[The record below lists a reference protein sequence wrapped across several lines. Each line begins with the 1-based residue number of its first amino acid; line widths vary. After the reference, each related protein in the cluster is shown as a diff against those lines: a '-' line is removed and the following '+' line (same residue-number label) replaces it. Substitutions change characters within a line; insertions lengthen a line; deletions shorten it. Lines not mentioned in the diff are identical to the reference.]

1 MNTQTSTPKNN
12 VVMVKFAP
20 LTLRKDYGD
29 GDYGILNYATRNGY
43 PRITVFTTN
52 KNKEEV
58 FDYNTMINATFNL
71 TQFLMFV
78 DEIRDI
84 VEADK
89 DTSASVDC
97 FNAKYVNGVKTND
110 VELQATAIVG
120 KDKDGII
127 YLAVTHE
134 GKRKIKFELLPTEWN
149 KYSRNKEALSKEELS
164 KRFTKAYI
172 RAIDLLFGIAGGKG
186 GNVKIVESQKG
197 ITRVADKS
205 SNIDTSDINEDD
217 LF

>member
-1 MNTQTSTPKNN
+1 MSINKNN

-43 PRITVFTTN
+43 PRITVFTSN
-52 KNKEEV
+52 KNKEEA
-58 FDYNTMINATFNL
+58 FDYNTMVNATFSL

-78 DEIRDI
+78 DEMRDI
-84 VEADK
+84 VNGDK
-89 DTSASVDC
+89 DKSASVDC
-97 FNAKYVNGVKTND
+97 FNAKFINGVKTND
-110 VELQATAIVG
+110 IELQATAIVG

-127 YLAVTHE
+127 YLAVTSE
-134 GKRKIKFELLPTEWN
+134 GKRKVKFELLPTEWN
-149 KYSRNKEALSKEELS
+149 KYSRNKEVLSKEELS
-164 KRFTKAYI
+164 KRFAKSYI

-186 GNVKIVESQKG
+186 GNIKTVEFQKG
-197 ITRVADKS
+197 ITKVANKS

>member
-1 MNTQTSTPKNN
+1 MSTQTSTPKNN

-20 LTLRKDYGD
+20 LTIRKDYGD
-29 GDYGILNYATRNGY
+29 GDYGILNYAIRNGY
-43 PRITVFTTN
+43 PRITVFTSN
-52 KNKEEV
+52 KNKEEA
-58 FDYNTMINATFNL
+58 FDYNTMINATFSL

-84 VEADK
+84 VEANK

-97 FNAKYVNGVKTND
+97 FNAKFVNGVKTND

-127 YLAVTHE
+127 YLAVTSE
-134 GKRKIKFELLPTEWN
+134 GKRKVRFDLLPTEWN
-149 KYSRNKEALSKEELS
+149 KYSKNKEELSKEELS

-172 RAIDLLFGIAGGKG
+172 RAIDLLFGIASGKG
-186 GNVKIVESQKG
+186 GNIKVAESYKP
-197 ITRVADKS
+197 ITKVASKP
-205 SNIDTSDINEDD
+205 SNVDASDINEDD

>member
-1 MNTQTSTPKNN
+1 MNTQRNN

-43 PRITVFTTN
+43 PRITVFTSN
-52 KNKEEV
+52 KNKEEA
-58 FDYNTMINATFNL
+58 FDYNTMVNATFSL

-78 DEIRDI
+78 DDMRDM
-84 VEADK
+84 VDADK

-110 VELQATAIVG
+110 VELQATAVVG

-127 YLAVTHE
+127 YLAVTSE
-134 GKRKIKFELLPTEWN
+134 GKRKVKFELLPTEWN
-149 KYSRNKEALSKEELS
+149 KYSKNKEVRTKEELS
-164 KRFTKAYI
+164 KRFTKSYI

-186 GNVKIVESQKG
+186 GNVKTVEFQKG
-197 ITRVADKS
+197 ITKVTSKPS
-205 SNIDTSDINEDD
+205 GVDTSDISEDD